1 MKRSAQIRWR
11 LIAAI
16 VIPVFAAMTRIRINR
31 GSLPAKGPF
40 IISPNHY
47 SEIDPIVM
55 GIVVWKLGRTPRFM
69 AKASLFRVPGL
80 GAIMRFTGQIP
91 VERNSAVKTSEP
103 LEAARILTSQGSGLI
118 VYPEGTLTKD
128 ENLWPMRGKLGAMR
142 MALQSDIPLF
152 PAAHWGTHKLMGR
165 YSKKITV
172 IPRSRIHVIVGE
184 QMDLSAYRGKPLTT
198 ELLEEATEDLMRRI
212 AALVGELR
220 GEKTPATLH
229 DGRGEKVRG

>member
-1 MKRSAQIRWR
+1 VRSCAS
-11 LIAAI
+11 
-16 VIPVFAAMTRIRINR
+16 PV
-31 GSLPAKGPF
+31 
-40 IISPNHY
+40 
-47 SEIDPIVM
+47 
-55 GIVVWKLGRTPRFM
+55 
-69 AKASLFRVPGL
+69 
-80 GAIMRFTGQIP
+80 QIP

-220 GEKTPATLH
+220 GEKPPPRFMTV
-229 DGRGEKVRG
+229 GEKRFGDEKSSRVGCGVVGHHVCESSC